1 LIWHTTLPEAA
12 CVAYNMSR
20 EIDEA
25 SGESTIRVVEFLEQ
39 EWGYRPSGVMSAR
52 AKMAKE
58 EVDSVD
64 VALLNIQV
72 HYGPLRIRI
81 FAKASMRLQAP
92 ASTSFSFM

>member
-1 LIWHTTLPEAA
+1 
-12 CVAYNMSR
+12 MSR
-20 EIDEA
+20 EGDVA
-25 SGESTIRVVEFLEQ
+25 SGSSTLSVVEFLDQ

-52 AKMAKE
+52 TIRATE
-58 EVDSVD
+58 DSESAD

-72 HYGPLRIRI
+72 HYGPFIIRI